1 MLNLVQIIGH
11 LGRAPEMRYS
21 AAGDAICTVSVA
33 TTEKWTSKTGEKQER
48 TEWHRVVAFG
58 RLAEI
63 FGQYLHQG
71 SRVYVAGKLA
81 TRKYAGQDG
90 QDRYITEIRAS
101 EMRMLDRAHGAHDE
115 REFQNSAAPA
125 GRNFDP
131 ADDDIPF

>member
-11 LGRAPEMRYS
+11 LGRDPEMRYT
-21 AAGDAICTVSVA
+21 AAGDAVCTVSVA

-58 RLAEI
+58 KLAEI
-63 FGQYLHQG
+63 FGQYLRQG
-71 SRVYVAGKLA
+71 SRVYVSGKLA

-90 QDRYITEIRAS
+90 QDRYVTEIRAA
-101 EMRMLDRAHGAHDE
+101 EMRMLDRAHGAPDE

-125 GRNFDP
+125 GARFSP